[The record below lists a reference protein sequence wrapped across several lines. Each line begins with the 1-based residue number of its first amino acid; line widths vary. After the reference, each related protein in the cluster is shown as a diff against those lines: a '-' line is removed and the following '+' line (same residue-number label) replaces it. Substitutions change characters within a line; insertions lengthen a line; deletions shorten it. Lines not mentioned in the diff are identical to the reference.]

1 MPKAKVTPDASA
13 SEKSSKIEA
22 TKIDAK
28 GSADGTVSLDASLF
42 GTTPNTHAM
51 TLALHREWTHGKP
64 HTACAKTRAEVRGG
78 GKKPWK
84 QKGTGRARAGSTR
97 SPLWVGGG
105 VTFGPRPRVVTL
117 KLNRKVRVLVKRSVL
132 SASVSKIR
140 VVDNFG
146 FINAPKTKLVDT
158 FLKGLLSETPK
169 LPVKILFV
177 ADFRLE
183 INQNLQLAAR
193 NHPRVLALRL
203 PEHVS
208 VSDYLNADV
217 IVISQDAIDWM
228 TRQWGTSAKTAEQAA

>member
-1 MPKAKVTPDASA
+1 MPKAKAAQVDASNVEA
-13 SEKSSKIEA
+13 SKID
-22 TKIDAK
+22 TTGNVV
-28 GSADGTVSLDASLF
+28 GSVSLDASLF
-42 GTTPNTHAM
+42 GATPNTHAM

-132 SASVSKIR
+132 SCSVSKLR
-140 VVDNFG
+140 VVDNFA

-158 FLKGLLSETPK
+158 FLKGLLSDTPK
-169 LPVKILFV
+169 SPVKVLFV
-177 ADFRLE
+177 ADFRLDV
-183 INQNLQLAAR
+183 NQNLQLAAR
-193 NHPRVLALRL
+193 NHPHVLALRL

-217 IVISQDAIDWM
+217 IVISQDAINWM
-228 TRQWGTSAKTAEQAA
+228 SRQWGVSSEAPSDQAA